1 MQIGAATPA
10 RIPTIIPVIA
20 DRYFKKNIIPS
31 ICKLMRE
38 KR

>member
-10 RIPTIIPVIA
+10 RIPTSIPVVA

-31 ICKLMRE
+31 ICRLMRE
-38 KR
+38 NR